1 MQHAQVAVLITRD
14 SHYIYFPFEIC
25 VLLCNSIVEILCYDS
40 KNMDRRRLLPYLLL
54 NVLVSACVTSAI
66 LFWYHQNYRS
76 VSQSAVQPGALLVNQ
91 NVSAPQ
97 STLNPNVD
105 IPVEIVSVIGA
116 GTLSAEWVVVSYT
129 GDDQLNLA
137 NWELRDGD
145 KNVFVFPQ
153 LILHPNGAVQVHTA
167 SGTNTVIDLYWGK
180 SDPVWESGEEAQL
193 FDSSGNVRAKYKVP

>member
-1 MQHAQVAVLITRD
+1 SRD
-14 SHYIYFPFEIC
+14 
-25 VLLCNSIVEILCYDS
+25 
-40 KNMDRRRLLPYLLL
+40 MDRRRLLLYLLL
-54 NVLVSACVTSAI
+54 NVFVSVCVTSAI
-66 LFWYHQNYRS
+66 LFWYDRNYRS
-76 VSQSAVQPGALLVNQ
+76 VSQSAVQPPAPSINQ

-97 STLNPNVD
+97 ATLDPQAD

-129 GDDQLNLA
+129 GDDQINLA
-137 NWELRDGD
+137 NWELRDDD

-180 SDPVWESGEEAQL
+180 ENPVWESGEEAQL
-193 FDSSGNVRAKYKVP
+193 FDSNGTVRAKYKVP